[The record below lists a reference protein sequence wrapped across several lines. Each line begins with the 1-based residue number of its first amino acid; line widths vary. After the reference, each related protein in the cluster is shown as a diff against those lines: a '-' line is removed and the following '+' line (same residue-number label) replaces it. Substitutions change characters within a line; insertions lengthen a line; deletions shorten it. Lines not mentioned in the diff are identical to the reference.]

1 MIGQYPKQIY
11 VRIVRAESYRDQEKG
26 HQNESKYDQSES
38 SKLSSSTIVESAN
51 LMEAEALEPEME
63 MVNNLGRYSKSNYA
77 APPLP
82 RPATSTIVNRKIFAA
97 NSAADSLIAY

>member
-1 MIGQYPKQIY
+1 
-11 VRIVRAESYRDQEKG
+11 
-26 HQNESKYDQSES
+26 
-38 SKLSSSTIVESAN
+38 
-51 LMEAEALEPEME
+51 MEAEALEPEME

-97 NSAADSLIAY
+97 NSAADSLIAYWFCSSLRRARISAAQWSSRRALAAELS